1 MVYDDI
7 ANNSQNPY
15 PGQIFNKP
23 DGEDVYGGT
32 TITYRRNEV
41 TSKNFLAVLSG
52 DSKVTKGKK
61 VLETTSEDRI
71 FVYFTDHGASG
82 LVAFPNG
89 EYLYADQ
96 LNNTIKSMYKDKKYG
111 EMLIYIEAC
120 ESGSIFEK
128 ILLSDFNVYATT
140 AANATESSYG
150 TYCTPQDKVRGKSI
164 GSCLADEYSKNWL
177 EDSDMHFKTKT
188 DESVGD
194 QYQKVKT
201 KTLRSHVQEFGDKSI
216 KKESLS

>member
-1 MVYDDI
+1 M
-7 ANNSQNPY
+7 
-15 PGQIFNKP
+15 
-23 DGEDVYGGT
+23 
-32 TITYRRNEV
+32 
-41 TSKNFLAVLSG
+41 
-52 DSKVTKGKK
+52 
-61 VLETTSEDRI
+61 
-71 FVYFTDHGASG
+71 
-82 LVAFPNG
+82 VAFPNG

-201 KTLRSHVQEFGDKSI
+201 KTLRSHV
-216 KKESLS
+216 